1 MHGEHVRQRPDLPA
15 AVERNLGAG
24 KMTIHDPEQDAIP
37 APWLRIGTARRAVGD
52 VRERGLRAAAALKS
66 LGIGSGD
73 AVATLLRNDYPFI
86 ELSLAAQHI
95 GAYLTPI
102 NWHSSPAEVGYI
114 ADNSQ
119 ARLLLGHADLLGAV
133 AAALPAGLPVA
144 ACAAPEADAPLLET
158 VGELPPWAEWI
169 AGFEIGREHD

>member
-66 LGIGSGD
+66 PGIGSGD
-73 AVATLLRNDYPFI
+73 AVATLVRHDFPFYV
-86 ELSLAAQHI
+86 L
-95 GAYLTPI
+95 
-102 NWHSSPAEVGYI
+102 SPA
-114 ADNSQ
+114 A
-119 ARLLLGHADLLGAV
+119 HHHGAH
-133 AAALPAGLPVA
+133 
-144 ACAAPEADAPLLET
+144 
-158 VGELPPWAEWI
+158 LPPLTQP
-169 AGFEIGREHD
+169 

>member
-52 VRERGLRAAAALKS
+52 VRERGLRAAAALTS

-73 AVATLLRNDYPFI
+73 AVATLLRNDSPFI
-86 ELSLAAQHI
+86 DLSLEAQHL
-95 GAYLTPI
+95 GDYLTTLNMPI
-102 NWHSSPAEVGYI
+102 SPA
-114 ADNSQ
+114 A
-119 ARLLLGHADLLGAV
+119 
-133 AAALPAGLPVA
+133 
-144 ACAAPEADAPLLET
+144 
-158 VGELPPWAEWI
+158 
-169 AGFEIGREHD
+169 